1 MQTHWQAMYLSVTLL
16 ANFIMEE
23 ESTFIMNRTVII
35 SECYEHKPLD
45 GVYKYKQRWPYF
57 YRYLDDG

>member
-1 MQTHWQAMYLSVTLL
+1 MYLSVTLL